1 MKNLLLLATTISL
14 ISLSAL
20 GQETMPK
27 GASNF
32 FTERGGLSF
41 SSGKADILQ
50 QVAGNNI
57 DKVEAGGGI
66 EDWIKLDGRVF
77 VRAAWMV
84 EIGEFKDDYG
94 SYDLKQA
101 LAAEMQ
107 KRLLAEGFIL
117 TAKKFDFNYVRYQ
130 KGSTVDTIEVRS
142 FFLNNGNLPLRI
154 EFIFNESY
162 RPVVKIKRKQIVLK
176 PETATSDY
184 EKRNQIG
191 TLVDQRS
198 SKNSQNVNIKIRYG
212 S

>member
-1 MKNLLLLATTISL
+1 MKQIKNLLTLATVIFLTSF
-14 ISLSAL
+14 SAL

-41 SSGKADILQ
+41 SSGKPDILQ
-50 QVAGNNI
+50 EVAGNKI
-57 DKVEAGGGI
+57 DKVEGGGGVD
-66 EDWIKLDGRVF
+66 DWIKLDGRVF

-94 SYDLKQA
+94 SCDLEQA

-117 TAKKFDFNYVRYQ
+117 TPKKFNFNYVRYQ
-130 KGSTVDTIEVRS
+130 KGSTVGSIEVRS

-162 RPVVKIKRKQIVLK
+162 RPVVKMKRK
-176 PETATSDY
+176 
-184 EKRNQIG
+184 
-191 TLVDQRS
+191 
-198 SKNSQNVNIKIRYG
+198 
-212 S
+212 